1 MAKQQAKSPAEK
13 YAEENTKAM
22 EVLAVTYTTT
32 DGKEFH
38 SEPLIVTEVKGGET
52 QEKLTSKRNR
62 DSQARQD
69 ATTHQKMLNIGATEI
84 WNPVRKLTPDE
95 FTKAIKILK
104 KKRKKELKLK
114 EKKRQAK
121 LKKAIKKHKKSI

>member
-13 YAEENTKAM
+13 AAEENTKAM

-69 ATTHQKMLNIGATEI
+69 ATQHQKILNRGATEL
-84 WNPVRKLTPDE
+84 WYPVRKMEPKE
-95 FTKAIKILK
+95 F
-104 KKRKKELKLK
+104 
-114 EKKRQAK
+114 AK
-121 LKKAIKKHKKSI
+121 FMKTYKKSI

>member
-22 EVLAVTYTTT
+22 EVLAVTYKTT

-69 ATTHQKMLNIGATEI
+69 ATQHQKILNRGSTEL
-84 WNPVRKLTPDE
+84 WYPVRKLTPDE
-95 FTKAIKILK
+95 FTKAIKIFKKESLK
-104 KKRKKELKLK
+104 KKT
-114 EKKRQAK
+114 
-121 LKKAIKKHKKSI
+121 